1 MVSNRLDKVHK
12 KITKKKGK
20 NPNLHEGSRDT
31 KRLQSAAQRD
41 DKLNR
46 LNRIR
51 KDQNRTYCTQAHQI
65 CTNPNPTTQLSR
77 VKAFQN
83 YTAEHSAPLSIP
95 EIQAMIED
103 YVGRDD
109 EELAKIKADRRPGR
123 PPSTRQ
129 NLLEITQKQEQD
141 EYASGFWVPD
151 LEDEANLRK
160 LKEWNGQWPQ
170 LSTLKFCRMSKEG
183 FKRESIFPPKGMS

>member
-1 MVSNRLDKVHK
+1 
-12 KITKKKGK
+12 
-20 NPNLHEGSRDT
+20 
-31 KRLQSAAQRD
+31 
-41 DKLNR
+41 
-46 LNRIR
+46 
-51 KDQNRTYCTQAHQI
+51 
-65 CTNPNPTTQLSR
+65 
-77 VKAFQN
+77 
-83 YTAEHSAPLSIP
+83 
-95 EIQAMIED
+95 MIED

-170 LSTLKFCRMSKEG
+170 LSTLRFCRMSKEG
-183 FKRESIFPPKGMS
+183 FKRESSFPPKGMS

>member
-46 LNRIR
+46 LSKVREH
-51 KDQNRTYCTQAHQI
+51 QNRTHLLRIKSFQSY
-65 CTNPNPTTQLSR
+65 TT
-77 VKAFQN
+77 
-83 YTAEHSAPLSIP
+83 EHETPLSIS

-103 YVGRDD
+103 YLGRDD
-109 EELAKIKADRRPGR
+109 EELTKLKADRRSGR

-129 NLLEITQKQEQD
+129 TLLELQRNTEQD

-151 LEDEANLRK
+151 LEDASNLRK
-160 LKEWNGQWPQ
+160 LKEWNGQWAQ
-170 LSTLKFCRMSKEG
+170 LATLKFARISKEG
-183 FKRESIFPPKGMS
+183 FKRDSSFPPKGMS

>member
-1 MVSNRLDKVHK
+1 MVSNRLDKVSK

-46 LNRIR
+46 LSKIR
-51 KDQNRTYCTQAHQI
+51 ENQNRTY
-65 CTNPNPTTQLSR
+65 LSR
-77 VKAFQN
+77 IRTFQQ
-83 YTAEHSAPLSIP
+83 YTTEHESPLSVA

-109 EELAKIKADRRPGR
+109 EELAKLKADRRPGR

-129 NLLEITQKQEQD
+129 NLLEINQKTERD

-151 LEDEANLRK
+151 LEDLLNLRK
-160 LKEWNGQWPQ
+160 LKEWNGTWAQ
-170 LSTLKFCRMSKEG
+170 LAMLKFCRISKDG
-183 FKRESIFPPKGMS
+183 FKRESSFPPKGMS